1 MKKWSWLLGLVLLMG
16 CSSQSVTKPIEHLS
30 FSGDAV
36 KFLEVESF
44 VKSIKTKEENTIRFI
59 QANPKGG
66 MKTYDF
72 MFDGKKIVYKLNN
85 KKKDACASLQ
95 RKEKD
100 KTYVYTFSKCET
112 FEKIEISFKKEQIS

>member
-1 MKKWSWLLGLVLLMG
+1 MKKWSWLVGLVLLVG
-16 CSSQSVTKPIEHLS
+16 CSNQTETKPTEYLS

-36 KFLEVESF
+36 KYVEAENF
-44 VKSIKTKEENTIRFI
+44 VKSIKTKEENNIRFI

-72 MFDGKKIVYKLNN
+72 VFDGKKIVYKLNDE
-85 KKKDACASLQ
+85 KKDACASLQ

-100 KTYVYTFSKCET
+100 KMYIYTFSECET
-112 FEKIEISFKKEQIS
+112 FEKIEISFKKEQIK